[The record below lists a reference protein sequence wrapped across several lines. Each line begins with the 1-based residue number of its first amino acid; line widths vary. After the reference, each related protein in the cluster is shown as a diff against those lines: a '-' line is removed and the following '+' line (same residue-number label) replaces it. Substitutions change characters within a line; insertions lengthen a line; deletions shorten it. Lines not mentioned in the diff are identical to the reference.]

1 MDSPPIS
8 LSPIDEFDLSSP
20 LSDFTRRRQTRSRT
34 SHRRALSPLP
44 QPLYSR
50 RMTVHMP
57 ETAPDSTYLWGYAL
71 LLTTFVAF
79 VVTVYVNVGTYFV
92 PYTGNKF
99 LDAIKDDD
107 YYCLLVPITSIV
119 FIYWVLW
126 NWMGM
131 KFFRHN

>member
-8 LSPIDEFDLSSP
+8 LSPIDELDLSSP
-20 LSDFTRRRQTRSRT
+20 LPDFTRRRQTRPRM

-44 QPLYSR
+44 QSLYSR

-71 LLTTFVAF
+71 LVTTFVAF

-92 PYTGNKF
+92 PYTGNKV
-99 LDAIKDDD
+99 
-107 YYCLLVPITSIV
+107 C
-119 FIYWVLW
+119 
-126 NWMGM
+126 
-131 KFFRHN
+131 